1 RARMITAIVFVPWE
15 PNSASTA
22 WMSEAVRTTR
32 GDWGAAVPDEADPDG
47 ACAGAGGVCAESAR
61 LSVEV
66 TVDQYGLGP
75 GSGLARPSQFV
86 TGGLCQRSEATGVGG
101 RSVSGE
107 SFELDA
113 ALLRQQEHGEELNDI
128 DGRQQCQGEAEAE
141 RTGQQCDDDGGRSAD
156 GAAEVED
163 DGLRRGP
170 DLGGIHPGQQ
180 RAVPSEHA
188 VGEGPHEQAA
198 EQQGG
203 RVGHLT
209 VDEDR
214 DGRSGLE
221 DREGGT
227 APEPIGQLSEDEDA
241 GEH

>member
-1 RARMITAIVFVPWE
+1 MKIPPRARMITAVVFVPWE

-32 GDWGAAVPDEADPDG
+32 GDWGSAVPDEADPDG

-86 TGGLCQRSEATGVGG
+86 TGGRPRHRRAATASAGG
-101 RSVSGE
+101 RAVSGE

-128 DGRQQCQGEAEAE
+128 DGRQQRQGEAEAE
-141 RTGQQCDDDGGRSAD
+141 RTGQQCDDDGGRSP
-156 GAAEVED
+156 
-163 DGLRRGP
+163 RWRG
-170 DLGGIHPGQQ
+170 
-180 RAVPSEHA
+180 RC
-188 VGEGPHEQAA
+188 
-198 EQQGG
+198 
-203 RVGHLT
+203 
-209 VDEDR
+209 
-214 DGRSGLE
+214 
-221 DREGGT
+221 
-227 APEPIGQLSEDEDA
+227 
-241 GEH
+241 